1 MLHTASF
8 ILFSLMV
15 NYLRQFKLWFSLI
28 NRVFE
33 TPVRT
38 KFKWALI
45 LLTGLMGLC
54 GMGREACADTQ
65 RAGLGLQV
73 LLPQ

>member
-1 MLHTASF
+1 
-8 ILFSLMV
+8 MV
-15 NYLRQFKLWFSLI
+15 NYLRQFKLWLSLI

-33 TPVRT
+33 TPVRA

-54 GMGREACADTQ
+54 GMEREACGGSQ